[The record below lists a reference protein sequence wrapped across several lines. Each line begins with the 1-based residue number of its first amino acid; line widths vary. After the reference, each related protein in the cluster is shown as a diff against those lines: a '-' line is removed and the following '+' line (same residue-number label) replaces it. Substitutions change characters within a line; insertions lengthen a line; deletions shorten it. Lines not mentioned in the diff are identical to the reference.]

1 MNFKCPQCGKTLS
14 VTHAEL
20 ARNGCRVVCPQCLT
34 TFKAPHFDDD
44 DDDDEL
50 PPPIPVRKSKS
61 QPAPR
66 KPQPAPRKSDAEVRY
81 CNRCGA
87 PLPAGKTVCPACAK
101 PKPAPKRPT
110 AVPVKKTPA
119 RRVTPKKGSGQPTSK
134 WGCLAY
140 SLAISLA
147 FFLLYALIG
156 LLFN

>member
-1 MNFKCPQCGKTLS
+1 MMKCFCPKCGRKMELS
-14 VTHAEL
+14 ADEL
-20 ARNGCRVVCPQCLT
+20 RAQKGMVVCPQCLT

-44 DDDDEL
+44 DDEL
-50 PPPIPVRKSKS
+50 PPPIPVRKRKS
-61 QPAPR
+61 
-66 KPQPAPRKSDAEVRY
+66 QPAPRKSDAEVRY

-87 PLPAGKTVCPACAK
+87 PLPAGKTVCPACAN

-119 RRVTPKKGSGQPTSK
+119 RRVPPKKESGQPTSK

>member
-1 MNFKCPQCGKTLS
+1 MMKCFCPKCGRKMELS
-14 VTHAEL
+14 ADEL
-20 ARNGCRVVCPQCLT
+20 RAQKGMVVCPQCLT

-44 DDDDEL
+44 DDEL
-50 PPPIPVRKSKS
+50 PPPIPVRKRKS
-61 QPAPR
+61 QPAPH
-66 KPQPAPRKSDAEVRY
+66 KPQPAPRKSGTEVRY

-87 PLPAGKTVCPACAK
+87 TLPAGKTVCPACAK

-110 AVPVKKTPA
+110 AVPVKNTPA
-119 RRVTPKKGSGQPTSK
+119 RRVTPKKESGQPTSK

>member
-1 MNFKCPQCGKTLS
+1 MELS
-14 VTHAEL
+14 ADEL
-20 ARNGCRVVCPQCLT
+20 RAQKGMVVCPQCLT

-44 DDDDEL
+44 DDEL
-50 PPPIPVRKSKS
+50 PPPIPVRKRKS
-61 QPAPR
+61 
-66 KPQPAPRKSDAEVRY
+66 QPAPRKSDAEVRY

>member
-1 MNFKCPQCGKTLS
+1 MELS
-14 VTHAEL
+14 ADEL
-20 ARNGCRVVCPQCLT
+20 RAQKGMVVCPQCLT

-44 DDDDEL
+44 DDEL

-61 QPAPR
+61 
-66 KPQPAPRKSDAEVRY
+66 QPAPRKSDAEVRY

-101 PKPAPKRPT
+101 PKPTPKRPT

-119 RRVTPKKGSGQPTSK
+119 RRVPPKKESGQPTSK

>member
-1 MNFKCPQCGKTLS
+1 MELS
-14 VTHAEL
+14 ADEL
-20 ARNGCRVVCPQCLT
+20 RAQKGMVVCPQCLT

-44 DDDDEL
+44 DDEL
-50 PPPIPVRKSKS
+50 PPPIPVRKRKS

-66 KPQPAPRKSDAEVRY
+66 KSQPAPRKSDAEVRY

-101 PKPAPKRPT
+101 SKPAPKRPT

-119 RRVTPKKGSGQPTSK
+119 RRVPPKKESGQPTSK

>member
-1 MNFKCPQCGKTLS
+1 MKCFCPKCGRKMELS
-14 VTHAEL
+14 ADEL
-20 ARNGCRVVCPQCLT
+20 RAQKGMVVCPQCLT
-34 TFKAPHFDDD
+34 TFKAPHFD

-66 KPQPAPRKSDAEVRY
+66 KSGTEVRY

-110 AVPVKKTPA
+110 AVPVKKTPV
-119 RRVTPKKGSGQPTSK
+119 RRVPPKKGSEQPTSK

>member
-1 MNFKCPQCGKTLS
+1 MELS
-14 VTHAEL
+14 ADEL
-20 ARNGCRVVCPQCLT
+20 RAQKGMVVCPQCLT
-34 TFKAPHFDDD
+34 TFKAPHFDD

-66 KPQPAPRKSDAEVRY
+66 KPQPAPRKSGTEVRY

-101 PKPAPKRPT
+101 PQPTPKRPT

-119 RRVTPKKGSGQPTSK
+119 RRVPPKKESGQPTSK

>member
-1 MNFKCPQCGKTLS
+1 MELS
-14 VTHAEL
+14 ADEL
-20 ARNGCRVVCPQCLT
+20 RAQKGMVVCPQCLT

-44 DDDDEL
+44 DDEL
-50 PPPIPVRKSKS
+50 PPPIPVRKRKS

-66 KPQPAPRKSDAEVRY
+66 KPQPAPRKSGTEVRY

-119 RRVTPKKGSGQPTSK
+119 RRMPPKKESGQPTSK

>member
-1 MNFKCPQCGKTLS
+1 MMKCFCPKCGRKMELS
-14 VTHAEL
+14 ADEL
-20 ARNGCRVVCPQCLT
+20 RAQKGMVVCPQCLT

-44 DDDDEL
+44 DDEL

-61 QPAPR
+61 
-66 KPQPAPRKSDAEVRY
+66 QPAPRKSDAEVRY

-119 RRVTPKKGSGQPTSK
+119 RRVPPKKGSGQPTSK

>member
-1 MNFKCPQCGKTLS
+1 MMKCFCPKCGRKMELS
-14 VTHAEL
+14 ADEL
-20 ARNGCRVVCPQCLT
+20 RAQKGMVVCPQCLT

-44 DDDDEL
+44 DDEL
-50 PPPIPVRKSKS
+50 PPPIPVRKRKS

-66 KPQPAPRKSDAEVRY
+66 KSGTEVRY

-87 PLPAGKTVCPACAK
+87 PLPAGKTVCPACAN

>member
-1 MNFKCPQCGKTLS
+1 MELS
-14 VTHAEL
+14 ADEL
-20 ARNGCRVVCPQCLT
+20 RAQKGMVVCPQCLT

-44 DDDDEL
+44 DDEL

-61 QPAPR
+61 
-66 KPQPAPRKSDAEVRY
+66 QPAPRKSDAEVRY

-87 PLPAGKTVCPACAK
+87 PLPAGKTVCPACAN

-119 RRVTPKKGSGQPTSK
+119 RRVTPKKESGQPTSK

>member
-1 MNFKCPQCGKTLS
+1 MELS
-14 VTHAEL
+14 ADEL
-20 ARNGCRVVCPQCLT
+20 RAQKGMVVCPQCLT
-34 TFKAPHFDDD
+34 TFKAPHFD

-119 RRVTPKKGSGQPTSK
+119 RRVTPKKESRQPTSK

>member
-1 MNFKCPQCGKTLS
+1 MELS
-14 VTHAEL
+14 ADEL
-20 ARNGCRVVCPQCLT
+20 RAQKGMVVCPQCLT

-44 DDDDEL
+44 DDEL

-61 QPAPR
+61 
-66 KPQPAPRKSDAEVRY
+66 QPAPRKSDAEVRY

-119 RRVTPKKGSGQPTSK
+119 RRVPPKKGSGQPTSK

>member
-1 MNFKCPQCGKTLS
+1 MMKCFCPKCGRKMELS
-14 VTHAEL
+14 ADEL
-20 ARNGCRVVCPQCLT
+20 RAQKGMVVCPQCLT
-34 TFKAPHFDDD
+34 TFKAPHFD

-66 KPQPAPRKSDAEVRY
+66 KSGTEVRY

-110 AVPVKKTPA
+110 AVPVKKTPV
-119 RRVTPKKGSGQPTSK
+119 RRVPPKKESGQPTSK

>member
-1 MNFKCPQCGKTLS
+1 MELS
-14 VTHAEL
+14 ADEL
-20 ARNGCRVVCPQCLT
+20 RAQKGMVVCPQCLT
-34 TFKAPHFDDD
+34 TFKAPHFD

-66 KPQPAPRKSDAEVRY
+66 KPQPAPRKSGTEVRY

-87 PLPAGKTVCPACAK
+87 PLPAGKTVCPACAN

>member
-1 MNFKCPQCGKTLS
+1 MMKCFCPKCGRKMELS
-14 VTHAEL
+14 ADEL
-20 ARNGCRVVCPQCLT
+20 RAQKGMVVCPQCLT

-44 DDDDEL
+44 DDEL
-50 PPPIPVRKSKS
+50 PPPIPVRKRKS

-110 AVPVKKTPA
+110 AVPVKKTPVH
-119 RRVTPKKGSGQPTSK
+119 RVPPKKESGQPTSK

>member
-1 MNFKCPQCGKTLS
+1 MMKCFCPKCGRKMELS
-14 VTHAEL
+14 ADEL
-20 ARNGCRVVCPQCLT
+20 RAQKGMVVCPQCLT

-44 DDDDEL
+44 DDEL

-61 QPAPR
+61 
-66 KPQPAPRKSDAEVRY
+66 QPAPRKSDAEVRY

-110 AVPVKKTPA
+110 AVPVKKTPV
-119 RRVTPKKGSGQPTSK
+119 RRVTPKKESGQPTSK

>member
-1 MNFKCPQCGKTLS
+1 MELS
-14 VTHAEL
+14 ADEL
-20 ARNGCRVVCPQCLT
+20 RAQKGMVVCPQCLT

-44 DDDDEL
+44 DDEL
-50 PPPIPVRKSKS
+50 PPPIPVRKRKS
-61 QPAPR
+61 
-66 KPQPAPRKSDAEVRY
+66 QPAPRKSDAEVRY

-119 RRVTPKKGSGQPTSK
+119 RRVTPKKESRQPTSK

>member
-1 MNFKCPQCGKTLS
+1 MELS
-14 VTHAEL
+14 ADEL
-20 ARNGCRVVCPQCLT
+20 RAQKGMVVCPQCLT
-34 TFKAPHFDDD
+34 TFKAPHFDN
-44 DDDDEL
+44 DDDEL

-119 RRVTPKKGSGQPTSK
+119 RRVTPKKESRQPTSK

-156 LLFN
+156 LFFN

>member
-1 MNFKCPQCGKTLS
+1 MELS
-14 VTHAEL
+14 ADEL
-20 ARNGCRVVCPQCLT
+20 RAQKGMVVCPQCRT
-34 TFKAPHFDDD
+34 TFKAPHFD

-66 KPQPAPRKSDAEVRY
+66 KPQPAPHKSGTEVRY

-119 RRVTPKKGSGQPTSK
+119 RRVTPKKESGQPTSK

>member
-1 MNFKCPQCGKTLS
+1 MELS
-14 VTHAEL
+14 ADEL
-20 ARNGCRVVCPQCLT
+20 RAQKGMVVCPQCLT

-44 DDDDEL
+44 DDEL
-50 PPPIPVRKSKS
+50 PPPIPVRKRKS

-66 KPQPAPRKSDAEVRY
+66 KSQPAPRKSDAEVRY

-87 PLPAGKTVCPACAK
+87 PLPTGKTVCPACAK

-110 AVPVKKTPA
+110 AVPVKKTPV
-119 RRVTPKKGSGQPTSK
+119 RRVTPKKESGQPTSK

>member
-1 MNFKCPQCGKTLS
+1 MELS
-14 VTHAEL
+14 ADEL
-20 ARNGCRVVCPQCLT
+20 RAQKGMVVSTQCLT
-34 TFKAPHFDDD
+34 TFKAPHFD

-66 KPQPAPRKSDAEVRY
+66 KPQPTPRKSDAEVRY

>member
-1 MNFKCPQCGKTLS
+1 MELS
-14 VTHAEL
+14 ADEL
-20 ARNGCRVVCPQCLT
+20 RAQKGMVVCPQCLT

-44 DDDDEL
+44 DDEL
-50 PPPIPVRKSKS
+50 PPPIPVRKRKS
-61 QPAPR
+61 
-66 KPQPAPRKSDAEVRY
+66 QPAPRKSDAEVRY

-119 RRVTPKKGSGQPTSK
+119 RRVPPKKGSGQPTSK

>member
-1 MNFKCPQCGKTLS
+1 MELS
-14 VTHAEL
+14 ADEL
-20 ARNGCRVVCPQCLT
+20 RAQKGMVVCPQCLT
-34 TFKAPHFDDD
+34 TFKAPHFD

-66 KPQPAPRKSDAEVRY
+66 KPQPAPRKSGTEVRY

-87 PLPAGKTVCPACAK
+87 PLPAGKTVCPECAK

-119 RRVTPKKGSGQPTSK
+119 RRVPPKKGSGQPTSK

>member
-1 MNFKCPQCGKTLS
+1 MELS
-14 VTHAEL
+14 ADEL
-20 ARNGCRVVCPQCLT
+20 RAQKGMVVCPQCLT

-44 DDDDEL
+44 DDEL

-61 QPAPR
+61 
-66 KPQPAPRKSDAEVRY
+66 QPAPRKSDAEVRY

-119 RRVTPKKGSGQPTSK
+119 RRVTPKKESGQPTSK

>member
-1 MNFKCPQCGKTLS
+1 MELS
-14 VTHAEL
+14 ADEL
-20 ARNGCRVVCPQCLT
+20 RAQKGMVVCPQCLT

-44 DDDDEL
+44 DDEL
-50 PPPIPVRKSKS
+50 PPPIPVRKRKS
-61 QPAPR
+61 QPTPR
-66 KPQPAPRKSDAEVRY
+66 KPQPAPRKSGTEVRY

-119 RRVTPKKGSGQPTSK
+119 RRVTPKKESGQPTSK

>member
-1 MNFKCPQCGKTLS
+1 MELS
-14 VTHAEL
+14 ADEL
-20 ARNGCRVVCPQCLT
+20 RAQKGMVVCPQCLT
-34 TFKAPHFDDD
+34 TFKAPHFD

-66 KPQPAPRKSDAEVRY
+66 KPQPAPRKSGTEVRY

-110 AVPVKKTPA
+110 AVPVKKTPI
-119 RRVTPKKGSGQPTSK
+119 RRVPPKKESGQPTSK

>member
-1 MNFKCPQCGKTLS
+1 MELS
-14 VTHAEL
+14 ADEL
-20 ARNGCRVVCPQCLT
+20 RAQKGMVVCPQCLT
-34 TFKAPHFDDD
+34 TFKAPHFD

-66 KPQPAPRKSDAEVRY
+66 KPQPAPRKSGTEVRY

-119 RRVTPKKGSGQPTSK
+119 RRVTPKKESGQPTAK

>member
-1 MNFKCPQCGKTLS
+1 MKCFCPKCGRKMELS
-14 VTHAEL
+14 ADEL
-20 ARNGCRVVCPQCLT
+20 RAQKGMVVCPQCLT
-34 TFKAPHFDDD
+34 TFKAPHFD

-66 KPQPAPRKSDAEVRY
+66 KSGTEVRY

>member
-1 MNFKCPQCGKTLS
+1 MMKCFCPKCGRKMELS
-14 VTHAEL
+14 ADEL
-20 ARNGCRVVCPQCLT
+20 RAQKGMVVCPQCLT
-34 TFKAPHFDDD
+34 TFKAPHFD

-66 KPQPAPRKSDAEVRY
+66 KSGTEVRY

>member
-1 MNFKCPQCGKTLS
+1 MELS
-14 VTHAEL
+14 ADEL
-20 ARNGCRVVCPQCLT
+20 RAQKGMVVCPQCLT

-44 DDDDEL
+44 DDEL

-61 QPAPR
+61 
-66 KPQPAPRKSDAEVRY
+66 QPAPRKSDAEVRY

-110 AVPVKKTPA
+110 AVPVKKTPV
-119 RRVTPKKGSGQPTSK
+119 RRVTPKKESGQPTSK

>member
-1 MNFKCPQCGKTLS
+1 MELS
-14 VTHAEL
+14 ADEL
-20 ARNGCRVVCPQCLT
+20 RAQKGMVVCPQCLT

-44 DDDDEL
+44 DDEL
-50 PPPIPVRKSKS
+50 PPPIPVRKRKS
-61 QPAPR
+61 
-66 KPQPAPRKSDAEVRY
+66 QPAPRKSDAEVRY

-87 PLPAGKTVCPACAK
+87 PLPAGKTVCPACAN

-119 RRVTPKKGSGQPTSK
+119 RRVPPKKESGQPTSK

>member
-1 MNFKCPQCGKTLS
+1 MMKCFCPKCGRKMELS
-14 VTHAEL
+14 ADEL
-20 ARNGCRVVCPQCLT
+20 RAQKGMVVCPQCLT

-44 DDDDEL
+44 DDEL
-50 PPPIPVRKSKS
+50 PPPIPVRKRKS
-61 QPAPR
+61 
-66 KPQPAPRKSDAEVRY
+66 QPAPRKSDAEVRY

-119 RRVTPKKGSGQPTSK
+119 RRMPPKKESGQPTSK

>member
-1 MNFKCPQCGKTLS
+1 MELS
-14 VTHAEL
+14 ADEL
-20 ARNGCRVVCPQCLT
+20 RAQKGMVVCPQCLT
-34 TFKAPHFDDD
+34 TFKAPHFD

-110 AVPVKKTPA
+110 AVSVKKTPA
-119 RRVTPKKGSGQPTSK
+119 RRVPSKKESGQPTSK

>member
-1 MNFKCPQCGKTLS
+1 MELS
-14 VTHAEL
+14 ADEL
-20 ARNGCRVVCPQCLT
+20 RAQKGMVVCPQCLT
-34 TFKAPHFDDD
+34 TFKAPHFD

-66 KPQPAPRKSDAEVRY
+66 KPQPAPRKSGTEVHY

-110 AVPVKKTPA
+110 AVPVKKTPV
-119 RRVTPKKGSGQPTSK
+119 RRVTPKKESGQPTSK

>member
-1 MNFKCPQCGKTLS
+1 MELS
-14 VTHAEL
+14 ADEL
-20 ARNGCRVVCPQCLT
+20 RAQKGMVVCPQCLT

-44 DDDDEL
+44 DDEL
-50 PPPIPVRKSKS
+50 PPPIPVRK
-61 QPAPR
+61 R
-66 KPQPAPRKSDAEVRY
+66 KNQPAPRKSDAEVRY

>member
-1 MNFKCPQCGKTLS
+1 MELS
-14 VTHAEL
+14 ADEL
-20 ARNGCRVVCPQCLT
+20 RAQKGMVVCPQCLT

-44 DDDDEL
+44 DDEL
-50 PPPIPVRKSKS
+50 PPPIPVRKRKS

-66 KPQPAPRKSDAEVRY
+66 KPQPAPRKSGTEVRY

-110 AVPVKKTPA
+110 AVPVKKTPT
-119 RRVTPKKGSGQPTSK
+119 RRVPPKKESGQPTSK

>member
-1 MNFKCPQCGKTLS
+1 MELS
-14 VTHAEL
+14 ADEL
-20 ARNGCRVVCPQCLT
+20 RAQKGMVVCPQCLT

-44 DDDDEL
+44 DDEL
-50 PPPIPVRKSKS
+50 PPPIPVRKRKP

-66 KPQPAPRKSDAEVRY
+66 KPQPAPRKSGTEVRY

-119 RRVTPKKGSGQPTSK
+119 RRVTPKKESGQPTSK

>member
-1 MNFKCPQCGKTLS
+1 MELS
-14 VTHAEL
+14 ADEL
-20 ARNGCRVVCPQCLT
+20 RAQKGMVVCPQCLT

-50 PPPIPVRKSKS
+50 PPPIPVRKRKS
-61 QPAPR
+61 
-66 KPQPAPRKSDAEVRY
+66 QPAPRKSDAEVRY

-119 RRVTPKKGSGQPTSK
+119 RRVPPKKGSGQPTSK

>member
-1 MNFKCPQCGKTLS
+1 MMKCFCPKCGRKMELS
-14 VTHAEL
+14 ADEL
-20 ARNGCRVVCPQCLT
+20 RAQKGMVVCPQCLT

-44 DDDDEL
+44 DDEL
-50 PPPIPVRKSKS
+50 PPPIPVRKRKT

-66 KPQPAPRKSDAEVRY
+66 KPQPAPRKSGTEVRY

-87 PLPAGKTVCPACAK
+87 HLPAGKTVCPACAK

-110 AVPVKKTPA
+110 AVSVKKTPV
-119 RRVTPKKGSGQPTSK
+119 RRVPPKKESGQPTSK